1 MAHAINSTAAADI
14 IERAIHSGFKDPQ
27 EWNAFLESREVE
39 PNVCPAQERCRE
51 LDARVN
57 THGAEPDPQAVRELQ
72 EIVKQLRGAGMAHT
86 HTTSSTNMA
95 ARNTN
100 GNNAGKTIDVEVH
113 RQATPNA
120 TAVVEKFAI
129 PYRPGMNITSLL
141 GEIAL
146 NPTTADG
153 RPTTPISY
161 DSNCLE
167 EICGSCAMLI
177 NGKARMAC
185 SALVDKL
192 MAETKEGTITLA
204 PLSKFPVVRDLAVD
218 RSVLF
223 ENLKVVKAWVPIDG
237 TYDLGAGPKQ
247 FPQVQEQRYPLS
259 NCISCTICMEVC
271 PQFNDATGF
280 VGAATIAQV
289 RLFNM
294 DPSGAVLKEERLR
307 ALAGDGGV
315 QECGYAQ
322 NCVQACPKQLPLTEA
337 ISDVSR
343 DVIVQ
348 QVKDFFTR

>member
-1 MAHAINSTAAADI
+1 MPDTIQVEITRQST
-14 IERAIHSGFKDPQ
+14 P
-27 EWNAFLESREVE
+27 
-39 PNVCPAQERCRE
+39 
-51 LDARVN
+51 
-57 THGAEPDPQAVRELQ
+57 GA
-72 EIVKQLRGAGMAHT
+72 K
-86 HTTSSTNMA
+86 
-95 ARNTN
+95 
-100 GNNAGKTIDVEVH
+100 
-113 RQATPNA
+113 
-120 TAVVEKFAI
+120 AVVEKFEI
-129 PYRPGMNITSLL
+129 PYRANMNITSLL

-146 NPTTADG
+146 NPVNADG
-153 RPTTPISY
+153 QPTTPVTY

-192 MAETKEGTITLA
+192 QKENPGQPIKLA

-223 ENLKVVKAWVPIDG
+223 ENLKKVQAWVPIDG
-237 TYDLGAGPKQ
+237 SYDLGSGPRQ
-247 FPQVQEQRYPLS
+247 HPQIQEQRYPLS

-271 PQFNDATGF
+271 PQFNDVTGF

-289 RLFNM
+289 KLFNM

-307 ALAGDGGV
+307 ALAGDGGI
-315 QECGYAQ
+315 QECGFAQ

-337 ISDVSR
+337 ISDMGR
-343 DVIVQ
+343 DVFVQ